1 MCNSPFFD
9 VIMLKQNNFLLLLM
23 IFSITHNIKSEFFS
37 KIASASWT
45 PAQ

>member
-1 MCNSPFFD
+1 MCNSPLFE

-37 KIASASWT
+37 KY
-45 PAQ
+45 QR